1 MSTEHVLDD
10 GIKSIKD
17 AWQREH
23 TASFNLERMLENIEA
38 ENAKLRDERDRMY
51 KANVEKN
58 GEILR
63 LLEENAKLRE
73 LCFGLAK
80 VVKNDDDTFRRLR
93 EIAKQ
98 ELSYDFIG
106 MYDSSLGKI
115 DQIAR
120 FIDSMA
126 ELGIEVLE

>member
-1 MSTEHVLDD
+1 MDIGGNEYLYRIIDQLH
-10 GIKSIKD
+10 
-17 AWQREH
+17 
-23 TASFNLERMLENIEA
+23 A
-38 ENAKLRDERDRMY
+38 ENAKLRKM
-51 KANVEKN
+51 
-58 GEILR
+58 
-63 LLEENAKLRE
+63 
-73 LCFGLAK
+73 CSGLAQ

-93 EIAKQ
+93 EIAEQ

-126 ELGIEVLE
+126 ELEVEVHQ